1 MQDQGISGRYEI
13 LQRLGNQKRRKFS
26 DVYLIRSKN
35 TGKQAV
41 LKVVTDPSGIPFLKA
56 EATFSFTSEQ
66 LPQVLEY
73 SEEENSA
80 YLILDYKSG
89 VTWKAYLETI
99 PRKTKFDVLCRLL
112 EQLKTVL
119 ETLQEKTIAHLDI
132 KPENL
137 LYDAENDRIA
147 LIDFGLAID
156 YSQPISRKLVFP
168 LGYAAP
174 EVLLNRLHLVDQRS
188 DYFSIAV
195 CIVQLM
201 DGKLPLLHAN
211 PSITTNLQLTHPLP
225 DCNALNKA
233 ANKAVQQL
241 GAKYAFPT
249 APNLLRP
256 QEMDKG
262 LKHGIA
268 QRYSTFSDFL
278 NDFKNGDLRAW
289 WAI

>member
-1 MQDQGISGRYEI
+1 MQDQGISERYEI

-26 DVYLIRSKN
+26 EVYLIRSKS

-41 LKVVTDPSGIPFLKA
+41 LKIVTDPSGIPFLKA

-89 VTWKAYLETI
+89 VTWKAYLETV
-99 PRKTKFDVLCRLL
+99 PRKAKFDVLCRLL

-262 LKHGIA
+262 LEHGIA

-278 NDFKNGDLRAW
+278 NDFKNGGLRAW